1 MGKGKFATLGESHRR
16 SIQTTLRFLDEA
28 LCDFEEIANG
38 RQRRS
43 VFFIEHNDLSNE
55 QRRAALKTIEK
66 MRGILRELRDGL
78 AIEEQKYELSRE
90 VLGRASGLWVHLV
103 ETESKYLRRYGE
115 TPEGFGDY
123 IDPRIE
129 ELIRDLNSVSAIAR
143 GQRRG
148 KSPSP

>member
-1 MGKGKFATLGESHRR
+1 MAKGKFPTLGKSHRR
-16 SIQTTLRFLDEA
+16 CIETTLRFLDEA

-43 VFFIEHNDLSNE
+43 VFFVEHNDLSDE
-55 QRRAALKTIEK
+55 QRRTALKTIEK
-66 MRGILRELRDGL
+66 MRRMLLELRDGL
-78 AIEEQKYELSRE
+78 AIEEHRDALSRE
-90 VLGRASGLWVHLV
+90 ISGRASGLWVHLV

-115 TPEGFGDY
+115 MPEGFGDY
-123 IDPRIE
+123 IDPKID
-129 ELIRDLNSVSAIAR
+129 ELIRDLNSIAAAAR

>member
-1 MGKGKFATLGESHRR
+1 MAKGDFPTLGESHRR

-28 LCDFEEIANG
+28 LCDFEEIAKG